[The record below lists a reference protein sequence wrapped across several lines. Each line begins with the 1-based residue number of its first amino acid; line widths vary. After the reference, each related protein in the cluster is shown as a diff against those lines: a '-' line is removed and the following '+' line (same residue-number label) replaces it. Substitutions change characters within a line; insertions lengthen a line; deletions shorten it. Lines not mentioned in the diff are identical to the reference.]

1 MDKEFNLVMITE
13 HFMESLV
20 LLRRTM
26 CWGIGD
32 ILFASINKRLYLQK
46 GEPFHPKL
54 IKMHRKWNLG
64 KDIWL
69 LRNWNEKMKSQT
81 SWVSLSGVSLFIMR
95 ARHVNWEN
103 SWGPSV
109 AVSPRIT
116 MTTRHVLQRLPP
128 IDFPTNRSLQKE
140 IWKEVFLF
148 IYMYFAF
155 LFPPF
160 PFFPKF

>member
-1 MDKEFNLVMITE
+1 MITE

-54 IKMHRKWNLG
+54 IEMHRKWNLG

-69 LRNWNEKMKSQT
+69 LRNWNEKNEIID
-81 SWVSLSGVSLFIMR
+81 LSITQ
-95 ARHVNWEN
+95 
-103 SWGPSV
+103 WGIIV
-109 AVSPRIT
+109 YHAG
-116 MTTRHVLQRLPP
+116 
-128 IDFPTNRSLQKE
+128 
-140 IWKEVFLF
+140 
-148 IYMYFAF
+148 
-155 LFPPF
+155 
-160 PFFPKF
+160 